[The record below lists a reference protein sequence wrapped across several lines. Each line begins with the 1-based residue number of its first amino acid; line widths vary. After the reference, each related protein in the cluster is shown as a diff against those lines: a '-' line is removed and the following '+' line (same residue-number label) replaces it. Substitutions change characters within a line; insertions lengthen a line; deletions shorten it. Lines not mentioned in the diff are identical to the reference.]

1 MLDIEPQFHIFEFK
15 LFKNFLEAHIQ
26 RLKVY
31 NSITVQN
38 AFSNVHVMVT
48 HFPNNLRKK
57 IPLFFRTCHELWS
70 KPLVE
75 LTQTLKKEKLNILLN
90 ILASAHVILK
100 VKNVNN
106 SLLNCIFTIVIL
118 KKVVKQKSS

>member
-1 MLDIEPQFHIFEFK
+1 M
-15 LFKNFLEAHIQ
+15 
-26 RLKVY
+26 KVN
-31 NSITVQN
+31 NSITVQY

-48 HFPNNLRKK
+48 HFPNNFYKK
-57 IPLFFRTCHELWS
+57 IPLFFRNCYELWS

-90 ILASAHVILK
+90 ILASLNVILN
-100 VKNVNN
+100 VKNVDN

-118 KKVVKQKSS
+118 KVVKQTSS